1 MEDKQVDIE
10 SVSVNDV
17 KTDKKDDIVENPL
30 DARIAELTAEL
41 ADTKDKYL
49 RAVAELENTRR
60 RAAIDADARARTR
73 AMAVAESVLPVMDA
87 VDAALKHTPDD
98 AGIQSMAAALRS
110 AFDQIGIVRIESLG
124 KPLNPTLHN
133 AIQVVDAPDGTESN
147 TIVEEMQPGYMFGD
161 NVLRTAMVVVA
172 K

>member
-41 ADTKDKYL
+41 AETKDKYL

>member
-1 MEDKQVDIE
+1 MR
-10 SVSVNDV
+10 
-17 KTDKKDDIVENPL
+17 IVP
-30 DARIAELTAEL
+30 AP
-41 ADTKDKYL
+41 
-49 RAVAELENTRR
+49 
-60 RAAIDADARARTR
+60 
-73 AMAVAESVLPVMDA
+73 SW
-87 VDAALKHTPDD
+87 
-98 AGIQSMAAALRS
+98 SFMAAALRS